1 MIQEIQK
8 NIIQEVMAFQNEEAL
23 ETILDLVRTIRL
35 PTPFILN
42 DAQKSSIAISEKQ
55 IENGETISHEEVMNK
70 AEEWLNKQ

>member
-42 DAQKSSIAISEKQ
+42 DAQKRSIAISEKQ